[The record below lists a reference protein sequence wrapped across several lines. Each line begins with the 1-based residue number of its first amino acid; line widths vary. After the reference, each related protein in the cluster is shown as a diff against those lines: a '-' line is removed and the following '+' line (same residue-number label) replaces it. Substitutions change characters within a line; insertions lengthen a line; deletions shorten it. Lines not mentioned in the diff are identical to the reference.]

1 MLKSVYISIFFAL
14 LLFNGPL
21 AYSKV
26 KSNVNVKLYSSQSV
40 ISPGDEIQLAV
51 EFRIKNQWH
60 IYWENPGDA
69 GMATTLE
76 FTLPEGFKVGRV
88 LYPYPSKCKTE
99 GLTSFGYKDNAVLL
113 TKIKVPDY
121 LQKDENYKIKIK
133 AIWLECKHI
142 CIPGE
147 TELEITLKAKEGAK
161 TKKVNSFKNYLRN
174 IPKSLAGLDAQ
185 MSMTE
190 QSAILNL
197 KFPDFLDQNSLSFD
211 IFPLNETIF
220 VHSQKPK
227 IKKDKNG
234 FSIELDF
241 DPFKVDIPEKLEFV
255 LVIDEKN
262 AKIIDSK
269 SIYFKVN
276 TRN

>member
-1 MLKSVYISIFFAL
+1 MLNFFYISILLSL
-14 LLFNGPL
+14 LLLDSPL
-21 AYSKV
+21 VFSKE
-26 KSNVNVKLYSSQSV
+26 KSNVIVKLHSSQNI

-51 EFRIKNQWH
+51 EFLIKNRWH

-76 FTLPEGFKVGRV
+76 FTLPEGFKSGRV
-88 LYPYPSKCKTE
+88 LYSYPSKFKTE
-99 GLTSFGYKDNAVLL
+99 GLTSFGYKDNAILL
-113 TKIKVPDY
+113 TKILVPDY
-121 LQKDENYKIKIK
+121 LQKDENYKIKVK

-147 TELEITLKAKEGAK
+147 TELEINLKAKERAK
-161 TKKVNSFKNYLRN
+161 AKKVNSFKNFLRF

-185 MSMTE
+185 ILMTDH
-190 QSAILNL
+190 SALLNL
-197 KFPDFLDQNSLSFD
+197 KFPDFLDYNSLNFD

-227 IKKDKNG
+227 IKKDKNS

-241 DPFKVDIPEKLEFV
+241 DPFKVEIPDKLEFV
-255 LVIDEKN
+255 LVIDDKN

>member
-1 MLKSVYISIFFAL
+1 MLKSVYIAIFFAL
-14 LLFNGPL
+14 LFFNSPL
-21 AYSKV
+21 AYTKL
-26 KSNVNVKLYSSQSV
+26 KSNVNVKLHSSQSV

-51 EFRIKNQWH
+51 EFRINNQWH
-60 IYWENPGDA
+60 IYWVNPGDA
-69 GMATTLE
+69 GMATNLE
-76 FTLPEGFKVGRV
+76 FDLPEGFKVGRV
-88 LYPYPSKCKTE
+88 LYPYPSKFKTE
-99 GLTSFGYKDNAVLL
+99 GLTSFGYKNKAVLL
-113 TKIKVPDY
+113 TNIKVPDY
-121 LQKDENYKIKIK
+121 LQNNENYTIKVK

-147 TELEITLKAKEGAK
+147 TQLEITLKAKEGAK
-161 TKKVNSFKNYLRN
+161 TKKVNSFKNYLRD
-174 IPKSLAGLDAQ
+174 IPKILAGLDAQ

-190 QSAILNL
+190 HSAMLNL
-197 KFPDFLDQNSLSFD
+197 IFPDFLDHNSLNFD

-227 IKKDKNG
+227 IKKNKNI

-241 DPFKVDIPEKLEFV
+241 DPFKVDIPDKLEFV
-255 LVIDEKN
+255 LVIDENN